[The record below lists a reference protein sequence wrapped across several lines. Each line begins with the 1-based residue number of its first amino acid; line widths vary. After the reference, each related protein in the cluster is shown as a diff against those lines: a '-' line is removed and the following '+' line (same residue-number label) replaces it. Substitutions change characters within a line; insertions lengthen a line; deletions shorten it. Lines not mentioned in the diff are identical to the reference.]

1 MDSCWVALQNL
12 EEITKKFQ
20 RCTLEKLSMDQLFWE
35 CESNMITRRVYI
47 HNTKIFTYLEQN
59 VPMNQFFGSSKIK
72 CLPGGFIHRK
82 QKFFVIFAQTKPY

>member
-35 CESNMITRRVYI
+35 CESNMITRRV
-47 HNTKIFTYLEQN
+47 HFQKNKMLPDLGNKINLN
-59 VPMNQFFGSSKIK
+59 K
-72 CLPGGFIHRK
+72 
-82 QKFFVIFAQTKPY
+82 

>member
-35 CESNMITRRVYI
+35 CESNMITRWV
-47 HNTKIFTYLEQN
+47 HFQKINMLS
-59 VPMNQFFGSSKIK
+59 GISKNIN
-72 CLPGGFIHRK
+72 LH
-82 QKFFVIFAQTKPY
+82 

>member
-35 CESNMITRRVYI
+35 CESNMITRRV
-47 HNTKIFTYLEQN
+47 HFPKINML
-59 VPMNQFFGSSKIK
+59 PDLSKK
-72 CLPGGFIHRK
+72 KLTFVKSVKNFIRSVEKK
-82 QKFFVIFAQTKPY
+82 QEDYSRLRYKKLN

>member
-35 CESNMITRRVYI
+35 CETNMITRPV
-47 HNTKIFTYLEQN
+47 HFQ
-59 VPMNQFFGSSKIK
+59 KIK
-72 CLPGGFIHRK
+72 MLPYLCKKKLTFVKSVKNFIRSVEKK
-82 QKFFVIFAQTKPY
+82 QEDYSRLRYKNLT

>member
-35 CESNMITRRVYI
+35 CESNMITRRV
-47 HNTKIFTYLEQN
+47 HFQ
-59 VPMNQFFGSSKIK
+59 KIK
-72 CLPGGFIHRK
+72 MLPDIGKKINLLKSVKNFIRSFEKK
-82 QKFFVIFAQTKPY
+82 QEDYSRLR

>member
-35 CESNMITRRVYI
+35 CESNMITRLVSFQKLKMLA
-47 HNTKIFTYLEQN
+47 KI
-59 VPMNQFFGSSKIK
+59 VKKITLIK
-72 CLPGGFIHRK
+72 SVKNFIRSVEKK
-82 QKFFVIFAQTKPY
+82 QEEYSRLRQ